1 MTADPGPALWPSLR
15 RARQARQDLR
25 VPVCLVAP
33 GEAPARIGSVDR
45 AHLPALLAAGVPLTV
60 APDGDARCWLLP
72 RDRRDATLAALH
84 LHLRDQGLIRAWRD
98 EPYPLLDE
106 QGQLQAVIERA
117 ASRFWGSITFGAHC
131 NGYVADA
138 QGRPTHLWVARRA
151 EDKPTDP
158 GLLDNMIGGG
168 VPHGQTPREALLREA
183 WEEAGLMPD
192 QMAGLQRGRVI
203 ELCCDIPEGL
213 QHEWLHVYDL
223 ALPPG
228 VHPLNQDGEVAW
240 HRLMPVAQAL
250 EHARRGDMTV
260 DAALATLDFA
270 LRHGLLDEAEAA
282 LLGPATEGLWVSPA
296 RAERIDPV
304 VAARP

>member
-1 MTADPGPALWPSLR
+1 MSGAPGQPLWPCI
-15 RARQARQDLR
+15 RQARLAGWDRR
-25 VPVCLVAP
+25 VPVSLMAP
-33 GEAPARIGSVDR
+33 DEAPARIGSVDR
-45 AHLPALLAAGVPLTV
+45 DHLPALLADGVPLTV
-60 APDGDARCWLLP
+60 APDGVARGWLLP
-72 RDRRDATLAALH
+72 RSTRDATLAALH
-84 LHLRDQGLIRAWRD
+84 RRLRDQGLIRAWRD

-106 QGQLQAVIERA
+106 QGNLQAVIERA
-117 ASRFWGSITFGAHC
+117 ASRFWGSLTFGAHC

-151 EDKPTDP
+151 DDKPTDP

-168 VPHGQTPREALLREA
+168 VPHGQTPRQALLREA

-223 ALPPG
+223 ALPPDIQ
-228 VHPLNQDGEVAW
+228 PLNQDGEVAW

-250 EHARRGDMTV
+250 DHARRGDMTV

-270 LRHGLLDEAEAA
+270 LRHGLLDAAEAA
-282 LLGPATEGLWVSPA
+282 LLASATETLWVPPA
-296 RAERIDPV
+296 RAERVDPA
-304 VAARP
+304 VAARR

>member
-1 MTADPGPALWPSLR
+1 MAPGPAPVTWPCLGQ
-15 RARQARQDLR
+15 ARQAHWDRR

-33 GEAPARIGSVDR
+33 GEPPARIGSVDR
-45 AHLPALLAAGVPLTV
+45 THLPALLDDGVPLTV
-60 APDGDARCWLLP
+60 APDGVARWWPLP
-72 RDRRDATLAALH
+72 REHRDATLAALH
-84 LHLRDQGLIRAWRD
+84 LRLRDRGLIRAWRD

-106 QGQLQAVIERA
+106 EGALQAVIERA

-131 NGYVADA
+131 NGYLADA
-138 QGRPTHLWVARRA
+138 QGRPTHLWVARRS
-151 EDKPTDP
+151 DSKPTDP
-158 GLLDNMIGGG
+158 GMLDNMIGGG

-192 QMAGLQRGRVI
+192 QMAGLQRGRVL

-228 VHPLNQDGEVAW
+228 VEPLNQDGEVAW

-250 EHARRGDMTV
+250 DHARRGDMTV

-270 LRHGLLDEAEAA
+270 LRHGLLAPQDAA
-282 LLGPATEGLWVSPA
+282 VQAPALQALQVAPA
-296 RAERIDPV
+296 RAERIDPAV
-304 VAARP
+304 PAGG